1 MRGWQVKACL
11 VAVGVGLLARL
22 LLIHTRSLWFDEV
35 LTVTLARRSLQELFV
50 ALGQESNAPV
60 HYLLAKMMLA
70 PLGGPGHLD
79 FAVRY
84 LSLVAA
90 VLHLPLLGRIAR
102 RLGRPEAA
110 WPARAVF
117 ALSSLAVYFGSEA
130 RAYALGSLLVLWAC
144 DRALALAEAPSVRR
158 AVLLGAVV
166 ALAFYTHHNSLF
178 VIAGLA
184 WLFRRGWPQA
194 KAFALAMATA
204 LALLSPWIP
213 TVLKQPRGAVMWMD
227 LIPPAESVPRLVV
240 NLFLLVDR
248 EPPGPLLPVAL
259 LVGAATAWLAS
270 RRPGGRELLGVVGLG
285 LIALSAVAL
294 MDPAVLA
301 PQRILVPFL
310 PLVSLLLGMSHPAL
324 PAVVAAVSCLSLV
337 QQMPVWMART
347 PQDNLAQ
354 SLEPLVR
361 SGFTVG
367 AVGIYARELDYK
379 LNVAHP
385 GARVLYFPPE
395 VALHSWHDDREPP
408 TPVLRAQAAELL
420 TAPRPLVLVLPFGA
434 RASTALKEA
443 LPADAVLMGR
453 SAYVELIALPARP

>member
-1 MRGWQVKACL
+1 
-11 VAVGVGLLARL
+11 
-22 LLIHTRSLWFDEV
+22 
-35 LTVTLARRSLQELFV
+35 
-50 ALGQESNAPV
+50 
-60 HYLLAKMMLA
+60 
-70 PLGGPGHLD
+70 
-79 FAVRY
+79 
-84 LSLVAA
+84 
-90 VLHLPLLGRIAR
+90 
-102 RLGRPEAA
+102 
-110 WPARAVF
+110 
-117 ALSSLAVYFGSEA
+117 
-130 RAYALGSLLVLWAC
+130 
-144 DRALALAEAPSVRR
+144 
-158 AVLLGAVV
+158 
-166 ALAFYTHHNSLF
+166 
-178 VIAGLA
+178 
-184 WLFRRGWPQA
+184 
-194 KAFALAMATA
+194 
-204 LALLSPWIP
+204 
-213 TVLKQPRGAVMWMD
+213 MWMD

>member
-1 MRGWQVKACL
+1 MRGWQVQACL
-11 VAVGVGLLARL
+11 AAVGVGLLARL
-22 LLIHTRSLWFDEV
+22 VLIHTRSLWFDEV
-35 LTVTLARRSLQELFV
+35 LTVTLARRSLPELFV

-60 HYLLAKMMLA
+60 HYLLAKVILA
-70 PLGGPGHLD
+70 PLGGPGQYDL
-79 FAVRY
+79 AVRY
-84 LSLVAA
+84 ISLVAA

-102 RLGRPEAA
+102 RLGCPEAA

-130 RAYALGSLLVLWAC
+130 RAYALGSLLVLWAGE
-144 DRALALAEAPSVRR
+144 RALILAEAPSARR
-158 AVLLGAVV
+158 ALILGAVV
-166 ALAFYTHHNSLF
+166 ALAFFTHHNSLF
-178 VIAGLA
+178 VVAGLA

-213 TVLKQPRGAVMWMD
+213 AVLEQPRGAVAWMD

-248 EPPGPLLPVAL
+248 EPPGPLLPAAL
-259 LVGAATAWLAS
+259 VVGAATAWLAA
-270 RRPGGRELLGVVGLG
+270 RRAGGRELLGVMGLG
-285 LIALSAVAL
+285 LTALFAVAL
-294 MDPAVLA
+294 VDPAVLA
-301 PQRILVPFL
+301 PQRILVPFV
-310 PLVSLLLGMSHPAL
+310 PLGSLLLGMSHPVL
-324 PAVVAAVSCLSLV
+324 PAVVAALSCVSLV

-347 PQDNLAQ
+347 PQDNLAR
-354 SLEPLVR
+354 SLEPLVQR
-361 SGFTVG
+361 GFAVG

-408 TPVLRAQAAELL
+408 TPVLRALAAELL
-420 TAPRPLVLVLPFGA
+420 AAPRPLLLVLPYGA
-434 RASTALKEA
+434 RASTALKEG
-443 LPADAVLMGR
+443 LPPDAFLMGR